1 MVLTAAILVVLANA
15 ATLARVMLAP

>member
-1 MVLTAAILVVLANA
+1 MVLTAAILVVLADA